1 LAFSLGD
8 AAFAARE
15 ISMQKT
21 KEKPRKPLDLQGGLK
36 TKPGQKPA
44 DEGRDDPRK
53 PRQPHFDE
61 SADRGQGSD
70 PGGGRQA
77 R

>member
-1 LAFSLGD
+1 MTKQ
-8 AAFAARE
+8 AR
-15 ISMQKT
+15 
-21 KEKPRKPLDLQGGLK
+21 PRKPLDQQGGVK
-36 TKPGQKPA
+36 EKPGEQQKSQ
-44 DEGRDDPRK
+44 DTNDPRQ
-53 PRQPHFDE
+53 PRKPHFDE

>member
-1 LAFSLGD
+1 
-8 AAFAARE
+8 
-15 ISMQKT
+15 MQKT
-21 KEKPRKPLDLQGGLK
+21 QEKPRKPLDQQGGLK

-44 DEGRDDPRK
+44 AEDRDDPRK

-61 SADRGQGSD
+61 SADRGQGTD
-70 PGGGRQA
+70 PAGGRQA